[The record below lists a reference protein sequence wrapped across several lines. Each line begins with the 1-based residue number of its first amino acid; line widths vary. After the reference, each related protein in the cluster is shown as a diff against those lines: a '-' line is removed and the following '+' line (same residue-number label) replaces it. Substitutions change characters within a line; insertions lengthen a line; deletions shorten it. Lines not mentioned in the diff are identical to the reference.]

1 MYYWINYNFW
11 SFVLRK
17 PSFGMRCPLRYAKR
31 EERKK
36 HVFFWQSLWYSIVF
50 HRDTTVI
57 LGVQS
62 LRKIKKK
69 RKHMENPGKQKATAL
84 QYQLY
89 FCFISVFN
97 NPNLPYRG
105 PREPR

>member
-1 MYYWINYNFW
+1 MFFCLKT
-11 SFVLRK
+11 FVV
-17 PSFGMRCPLRYAKR
+17 P
-31 EERKK
+31 
-36 HVFFWQSLWYSIVF
+36 IVF
-50 HRDTTVI
+50 NTDA
-57 LGVQS
+57 
-62 LRKIKKK
+62 LRATLNIMFFLM
-69 RKHMENPGKQKATAL
+69 RNMENPGKQKATAL

>member
-17 PSFGMRCPLRYAKR
+17 PSFGMRCPCDMQNVKR
-31 EERKK
+31 EKDMF
-36 HVFFWQSLWYSIVF
+36 FFWQSLWYSIVF
-50 HRDTTVI
+50 HRDTRRAI
-57 LGVQS
+57 F
-62 LRKIKKK
+62 KKNKEKK

>member
-1 MYYWINYNFW
+1 M
-11 SFVLRK
+11 S
-17 PSFGMRCPLRYAKR
+17 LRYAKR
-31 EERKK
+31 EERKNM
-36 HVFFWQSLWYSIVF
+36 FFSDKVCGTPLCS
-50 HRDTTVI
+50 TVI

-62 LRKIKKK
+62 LRKIRRKK